1 MNLVVHSLKIPASLQ
16 LSWWQAELIEPWIL
30 YSSNHKG
37 FFSLSHS
44 MACKQGLCQNIWWWV
59 REQGKVHSC
68 LVQNYYYCKMKTSKL
83 NLISNLVNNLYFL
96 CTFFFKEL
104 FVSWC
109 CIFSWTAFLF
119 PFQGQCVDDRSYAD
133 DIGIH
138 SWDSNNL

>member
-1 MNLVVHSLKIPASLQ
+1 MFLKNPSFNAIILVASRTDWTVDLVQ
-16 LSWWQAELIEPWIL
+16 QQPQR
-30 YSSNHKG
+30 

-68 LVQNYYYCKMKTSKL
+68 LAQNYYYCKMKTSKL

-104 FVSWC
+104 FVNWC
-109 CIFSWTAFLF
+109 GIFSWTAFLF
-119 PFQGQCVDDRSYAD
+119 PSQGQCDDDDDDDDRSYAD

-138 SWDSNNL
+138 SWDNNNL